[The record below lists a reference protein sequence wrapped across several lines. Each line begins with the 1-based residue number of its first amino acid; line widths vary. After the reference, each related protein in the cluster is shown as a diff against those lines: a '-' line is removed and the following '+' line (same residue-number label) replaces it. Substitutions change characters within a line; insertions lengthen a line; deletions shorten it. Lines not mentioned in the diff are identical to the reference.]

1 MKIAY
6 LTFYND
12 TLESQKHWKTR
23 HCLPIF
29 GVLAQD
35 GKTRRVFPENS
46 ARFSKNSARFSKN
59 SARFSKN
66 SARFSKNSACFSIPI
81 CHNVIFRSASK
92 VLNEVARSFK
102 RTSFVLL
109 FLAQGIGVPPQGVL
123 ERSGRMKRKRKHGK
137 PGFARNA
144 GEMRPA

>member
-1 MKIAY
+1 MI
-6 LTFYND
+6 L
-12 TLESQKHWKTR
+12 WKAKNIGRQGIVSRFSEFWRRTEK
-23 HCLPIF
+23 L
-29 GVLAQD
+29 GVFFQ
-35 GKTRRVFPENS
+35 KTRRVFPENS

-59 SARFSKN
+59 SAC
-66 SARFSKNSACFSIPI
+66 FSKNSACFSIPD
-81 CHNVIFRSASK
+81 CHNVMFRSASK
-92 VLNEVARSFK
+92 TSNEVTRCLK